1 MMRTDD
7 QSKNSRIQEIIK
19 SIAVPQLEDNLLENQ
34 IEELNEIYDGDF
46 RHSYSQILITI
57 QNLDDSKRILLMTN
71 IEQVLNS
78 INGKLSLQAQKGL
91 KKLNDHIQLDIS
103 RLNYF
108 KKEFEKDAANLKDRI
123 DKAQAEQSNAL
134 LKFTSLSNQIS
145 KHEKDISTVK
155 SEHITILGIFA
166 AIMAAGVGGFTILG
180 NVAAMAGYIST
191 YRFFAITAFLGF
203 ILFNVVFML
212 IYMISRLIGK
222 NIYTICTDEN
232 RPPKA
237 DCIHVKEDN
246 NDKELCRNN
255 CCGLERVKK
264 RLPYIFWSNLVLI
277 VVIVFSL
284 ISEYLVM
291 KYSLADWLII
301 LLGFIF
307 IELALYYGIKN
318 SK

>member
-1 MMRTDD
+1 MTPTDD
-7 QSKNSRIQEIIK
+7 QSRNSRIQEIIK
-19 SIAVPQLEDNLLENQ
+19 SIAVPQLDNNLLENQ
-34 IEELNEIYDGDF
+34 IEEFNEIYDGKF

-78 INGKLSLQAQKGL
+78 INGKLSSNAQKGL

-108 KKEFEKDAANLKDRI
+108 KKEFEKDAAKLKDRI

-145 KHEKDISTVK
+145 KHEKDISNVK

-180 NVAAMAGYIST
+180 NIATMASAISISS
-191 YRFFAITAFLGF
+191 FFAITSFLGF

-212 IYMISRLIGK
+212 IYMIARLTGK
-222 NIYTICTDEN
+222 NIYTICTDSHKDIN
-232 RPPKA
+232 S
-237 DCIHVKEDN
+237 DCVYSN
-246 NDKELCRNN
+246 CNNN
-255 CCGLERVKK
+255 CCGINRVRK
-264 RLPYIFWSNLVLI
+264 RLPYIFWSNVVLVAII
-277 VVIVFSL
+277 VISL
-284 ISEYLVM
+284 
-291 KYSLADWLII
+291 
-301 LLGFIF
+301 F
-307 IELALYYGIKN
+307 IEHVDLIKIMSYIC
-318 SK
+318 SKG